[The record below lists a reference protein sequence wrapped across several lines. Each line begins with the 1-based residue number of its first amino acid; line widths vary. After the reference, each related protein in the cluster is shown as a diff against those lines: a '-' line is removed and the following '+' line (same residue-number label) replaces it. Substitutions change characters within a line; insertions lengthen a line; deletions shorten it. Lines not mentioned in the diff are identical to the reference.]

1 MNEDYYSY
9 VKEWFTKWA
18 PVYDFTDVFASGIRK
33 KVLEFTNAIEGSK
46 ILDVGTGTGKQ
57 AFAYAK
63 KGYDVVGIDLSE
75 DMLNVANRKNRYG
88 NVQFE
93 LADAADMPFKDNHF
107 DVSSVSFALHEMP
120 LTIRQRVLKEIVRVT
135 KTEGI
140 IVIVDYALPEN
151 KIGRYLVYH
160 IVRSVEGKYYPEFVK
175 SDLKALLR
183 RLGIKIEKEVSIMLG
198 ASRILRGLTR
208 WERNLAHLGSIFSVP
223 PINGRKT
230 LGISTEPSFC

>member
-9 VKEWFTKWA
+9 VKEWFAKWA
-18 PVYDFTDVFASGIRK
+18 PVYDFTDVFVSGIRK
-33 KVLEFTNAIEGSK
+33 KVLEFTDAHEGSR

-57 AFAYAK
+57 AFEYAK
-63 KGYDVVGIDLSE
+63 RGYDVVGIDLSE

-107 DVSSVSFALHEMP
+107 DVSSISFALHEMP
-120 LTIRQRVLKEIVRVT
+120 LIIRQRVLREIVRVT
-135 KTEGI
+135 KPEGI
-140 IVIVDYALPEN
+140 IVIVGHALPEN
-151 KIGRYLVYH
+151 KIGRCLVYH

-183 RLGIKIEKEVSIMLG
+183 KMGIKIEKEVSIMLG
-198 ASRILRGLTR
+198 ASRILRGLT
-208 WERNLAHLGSIFSVP
+208 
-223 PINGRKT
+223 K
-230 LGISTEPSFC
+230 